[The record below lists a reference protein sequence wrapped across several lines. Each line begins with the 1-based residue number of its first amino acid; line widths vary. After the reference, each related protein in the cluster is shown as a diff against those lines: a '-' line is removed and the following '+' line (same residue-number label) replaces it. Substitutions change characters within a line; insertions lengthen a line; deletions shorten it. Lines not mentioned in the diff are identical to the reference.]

1 MNQTRI
7 TADCAH
13 CSKHYE
19 IELDFEDVEDAHS
32 TLQEGIDKLEQ
43 QRHAHLDL
51 VHRENECRDQE
62 STTYLYCDNCDNDW
76 SKTLAAGQLVIEED
90 SEVAKYDD
98 EARVCYICC
107 PECEWSSGVHVVDRI
122 VSCEHEMGEM
132 AKYTDPPKYLCTKC
146 EGYFKR
152 EEFPQQVAN
161 WATIVKRQ
169 RYCREDIEELKE
181 KIKELTEVLDD
192 HTQKYSTDKREA
204 EQAREKIKFT
214 IEDVEERVSN
224 LEQGW
229 IDEVL
234 NKLNG
239 PQLEGNRWEKAV
251 DSDIGL
257 DNEEDKKRE
266 EQGPTEG
273 GLNCAACGSDLV
285 LGQLCSNDDCVTN
298 TDPIL
303 HEGFAIG
310 SGYSGKAVQKCPS
323 CQSTLT
329 TDGRCFNPDCNN

>member
-32 TLQEGIDKLEQ
+32 TLQEGIDKIEQ

-51 VHRENECRDQE
+51 VHRENKCRDQE
-62 STTYLYCDNCDNDW
+62 STAYLYCDNCDNDW

-90 SEVAKYDD
+90 GEVAKYDD

-107 PECEWSSGVHVVDRI
+107 PECEWSSGVHVVDRV

-146 EGYFKR
+146 EGYFER

-169 RYCREDIEELKE
+169 KYCREDIEELKE
-181 KIKELTEVLDD
+181 EIEQLREILDD
-192 HTQKYSTDKREA
+192 HTDEISKLTLESSKDKKEA
-204 EQAREKIKFT
+204 KQARDR
-214 IEDVEERVSN
+214 IEFMVEELEERVSN

-239 PQLEGNRWEKAV
+239 PQLEDNRWEKAV
-251 DSDIGL
+251 DSDIG
-257 DNEEDKKRE
+257 EENKKRE
-266 EQGPTEG
+266 EQDRTE
-273 GLNCAACGSDLV
+273 
-285 LGQLCSNDDCVTN
+285 
-298 TDPIL
+298 
-303 HEGFAIG
+303 HEGHRAG
-310 SGYSGKAVQKCPS
+310 SGYSGITVQKCPS
-323 CQSTLT
+323 CQAPLT
-329 TDGRCFNPDCNN
+329 TDGKCDNVDCNN